1 MSTPVQSD
9 QPAALQDETFSVRRL
24 IAVGLA
30 TRLLLDTG
38 IQIFFP
44 FLPVIAAGL
53 GSNTIA
59 LGRLVSLR
67 SAMGLVAP
75 LFGALADRRGYRTV
89 MRLGLLLAALGY
101 LVIAISNN
109 LWLAAVGMILAG
121 LGTFAFVPA
130 IQAYLSSRL
139 PYARRARGL
148 GILEYAWAL
157 AGIVGLFLA
166 GMLIDAAGW
175 RAPLFILSGGLFV
188 AWLFY
193 QALPPAR
200 PEGSGSAVTAG
211 TAPMARLARLS
222 TFFNLGANRRSAW
235 STIAA
240 GGLIMFAAMHLFIS
254 FGAWLVAEYGL
265 SPAGLGRVALIL
277 GVADLGGSGLVS
289 LISDRAGKRR
299 SVSLGAAV
307 ACVGFLCLPL
317 FNTDIVAAMIGLIWV
332 RFAFE
337 FTLVSNMTLLSE
349 QVPAQRGKVLTLGAA
364 ATLLGSTVAG
374 FTGPPVY
381 ARFGVPGLGVIPAVA
396 FLITLVLMRRLV
408 HEQ

>member
-1 MSTPVQSD
+1 MSTPVQSEQTTHLHD
-9 QPAALQDETFSVRRL
+9 DTFSVRRL

-53 GSNTIA
+53 GSNVIA

-67 SAMGLVAP
+67 SATGLVAP

-101 LVIAISNN
+101 LAVGMSQN
-109 LWLAAVGMILAG
+109 LWLAAAGMVLTG

-130 IQAYLSSRL
+130 IQAYLSARL

-157 AGIVGLFLA
+157 AGIVGLFLV
-166 GMLIDAAGW
+166 GVLIDAAGW
-175 RAPLFILSGGLFV
+175 RAPFFILSGGLFV
-188 AWLFY
+188 TWLFY
-193 QALPPAR
+193 QRLPPAQ
-200 PEGSGSAVTAG
+200 PVTAASAVTAG
-211 TAPMARLARLS
+211 VEPPARLARLN
-222 TFFNLGANRRSAW
+222 TFFNLGANQRSAW

-254 FGAWLVAEYGL
+254 FGAWLVGEYSLG
-265 SPAGLGRVALIL
+265 PAALGRVALIL
-277 GVADLGGSGLVS
+277 GIADLCGSGLVS

-299 SVSLGAAV
+299 SVILGAAV
-307 ACVGFLCLPL
+307 AAVGFLCLPL
-317 FNTDIVAAMIGLIWV
+317 FNSGIVPAVIGLIWV

-364 ATLLGSTVAG
+364 ATLLGSTIAG
-374 FTGPPVY
+374 FTGPLAY
-381 ARFGVPGLGVIPAVA
+381 ARSGVWGLGLIPAIALSGAV
-396 FLITLVLMRRLV
+396 ILMRSLV

>member
-1 MSTPVQSD
+1 LSAPVQPD
-9 QPAALQDETFSVRRL
+9 PATNLHDETFSVRRL
-24 IAVGLA
+24 MVIGLA

-67 SAMGLVAP
+67 SATGLVAP

-101 LVIAISNN
+101 LVVAMSPN
-109 LWLAAVGMILAG
+109 LWLAAIGMILAG

-130 IQAYLSSRL
+130 IQAYLSARL

-157 AGIVGLFLA
+157 AGIVGLFLV

-175 RAPLFILSGGLFV
+175 RAPLFILSAGLFV

-193 QALPPAR
+193 QTLPPAR
-200 PEGSGSAVTAG
+200 PAAAGSPVMAG
-211 TAPMARLARLS
+211 AASPARLARLS
-222 TFFNLGANRRSAW
+222 TFFSLGANRRSAW

-254 FGAWLVAEYGL
+254 FGAWLVTEYGL
-265 SPAGLGRVALIL
+265 SAAELGRVALVL
-277 GVADLGGSGLVS
+277 GIADLCGSGLVS

-299 SVSLGAAV
+299 SVILGAAL

-317 FNTDIVAAMIGLIWV
+317 FNKGIVAAVTGLIWV

-349 QVPAQRGKVLTLGAA
+349 QVPLQRGKVLTLGAA

-374 FTGPPVY
+374 FTGPLAY
-381 ARFGVPGLGVIPAVA
+381 ARFGVLGLGVVPAVA
-396 FLITLVLMRRLV
+396 FFMTVILTHSLIR
-408 HEQ
+408 EQ

>member
-1 MSTPVQSD
+1 MSTPVPSD
-9 QPAALQDETFSVRRL
+9 QPAGLHDETFTVRRL

-44 FLPVIAAGL
+44 FLPAIAAGL

-67 SAMGLVAP
+67 SATGLVAP

-101 LVIAISNN
+101 LVVAISNN
-109 LWLAAVGMILAG
+109 LWLAAIGMILAG

-130 IQAYLSSRL
+130 IQAYLSARL

-157 AGIVGLFLA
+157 AGIVGLFLV
-166 GMLIDAAGW
+166 GILIETAGW
-175 RAPLFILSGGLFV
+175 RAPLFILSAGLFV

-193 QALPPAR
+193 QMLPAAR
-200 PEGSGSAVTAG
+200 PAAAAPPVTAG
-211 TAPMARLARLS
+211 AASPARLARLNR
-222 TFFNLGANRRSAW
+222 FFDLDANRRSAW

-240 GGLIMFAAMHLFIS
+240 GSLVMFAAMHLFIS
-254 FGAWLVAEYGL
+254 FGGWLVAEYGL
-265 SPAGLGRVALIL
+265 SPAQLGRVALVL
-277 GVADLGGSGLVS
+277 GIADLCGSGLVS
-289 LISDRAGKRR
+289 LISDRIGKRR
-299 SVSLGAAV
+299 SVILGAAV
-307 ACVGFLCLPL
+307 AGVGFLCLPL
-317 FNTDIVAAMIGLIWV
+317 FNTGIIAAVAGLIWV

-349 QVPAQRGKVLTLGAA
+349 QAPLQRGKVLTLGAA

-374 FTGPPVY
+374 FTGPLAY
-381 ARFGVPGLGVIPAVA
+381 ARFGVLGLGVIPAVA
-396 FLITLVLMRRLV
+396 FLLTLVLMHRFV